1 MHILTPETDETTHYN
16 FAATRWNIRPDSE
29 TAEMKEKISNLR
41 RYAFAEQDE
50 PMIAAQAKV
59 WEVAGPERTRPVW
72 LDIDVGIARWRK
84 IVEQR
89 LEAEG
94 HRGRRSLAVVEE
106 AVPS

>member
-1 MHILTPETDETTHYN
+1 MGVTEPGKPRPEGTGYFGVPILTPETEKTTHDN
-16 FAATRWNIRPDSE
+16 FAATRW
-29 TAEMKEKISNLR
+29 K
-41 RYAFAEQDE
+41 
-50 PMIAAQAKV
+50 KV

-72 LDIDVGIARWRK
+72 LDIGAGIARWRK

-106 AVPS
+106 TAVPS